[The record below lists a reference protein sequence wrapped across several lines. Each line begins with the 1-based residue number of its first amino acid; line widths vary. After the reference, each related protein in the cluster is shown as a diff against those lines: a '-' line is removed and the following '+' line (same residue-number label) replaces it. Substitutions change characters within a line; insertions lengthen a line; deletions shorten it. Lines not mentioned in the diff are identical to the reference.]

1 MPSRTFGAKKKI
13 PNPAPRSNRRGEPPT
28 RLKGTRDTTPEE
40 WRFHRLVIDKALQLA
55 RIYDFERLE
64 TPLIEPLMLFE
75 RAFGKQSDIILNKL
89 YSFVDRDGDKIAL
102 RPHLKPSLVRAAMEH
117 ALIDETKFAK
127 LCMLGPVFRYD
138 RVQSGLLRQHTQWT
152 LDVINNLSPIA
163 DALVIMIG
171 YNFFKELQLE
181 VRVDINSLGDADC
194 RTAYSAK
201 LAEFYKEQTK
211 KLKLPIE
218 LKKQLAKH
226 PIELLSSTDERLM
239 EINLEAPAIVDYL
252 SEEAKNHFF
261 AIIEHLDAFGV
272 PYNLNSKLFGNN
284 DYYQRTVFE
293 FVSPEEEGRKE
304 TVLGS
309 GGRYDPLF
317 ERLFGKPISAVGLS
331 VGIERTISR
340 IRNLNLPV
348 EESCSDIYLAQLG
361 DQPRQKALAM
371 FEELR
376 KAGFKIS
383 QGFLHTALKH
393 QLEEAQKMNV
403 RYTLI
408 LGQKE
413 LMDGTIIIRDM
424 ESGAQEVVDGK
435 KIIHEIEKRLGTR
448 QPIH

>member
-1 MPSRTFGAKKKI
+1 MPSRTFGAKKKV
-13 PNPAPRSNRRGEPPT
+13 PNPAPRSSRRGEPPT
-28 RLKGTRDTTPEE
+28 KLKGTKDIIPEE
-40 WRFHRLVIDKALQLA
+40 WRYWRLVADKALQLA
-55 RIYDFERLE
+55 KIYDFDRLE
-64 TPLIEPLMLFE
+64 TPLLEPLMLFE
-75 RAFGKQSDIILNKL
+75 RAFGKQSDMVTKNL
-89 YSFVDRDGDKIAL
+89 YSFLDHDNDKVAL
-102 RPHLKPSLVRAAMEH
+102 RPQLRPSLVRAAMEH

-138 RVQSGLLRQHTQWT
+138 RIQSGLLRQHTQWS

-181 VRVDINSLGDADC
+181 VRVDINSLGDAEC
-194 RTAYSAK
+194 RAAYSAK

-211 KLKLPIE
+211 KIKLPLE

-226 PIELLSSTDERLM
+226 PIEGLSSTDEKLQ
-239 EINLEAPAIVDYL
+239 EINQDAPAIVDFL

-272 PYNLNSKLFGNN
+272 PYNLNSKLFGGTT
-284 DYYQRTVFE
+284 DYYNRTVFE
-293 FVSPEEEGRKE
+293 FISPEEEGRKE

-309 GGRYDPLF
+309 GGRYDNLF
-317 ERLFGKPISAVGLS
+317 DRLFGKPISAVGLAI
-331 VGIERTISR
+331 GLERTVSR

-348 EESCSDIYLAQLG
+348 EDPASDIYLAQLG

-376 KAGFKIS
+376 KAGFKVS
-383 QGFLHTALKH
+383 QGFLHSALKH
-393 QLEEAQKMNV
+393 QLEEAQRMNV

-424 ESGAQEVVDGK
+424 ESGAQEVVDAK
-435 KIIHEIEKRLGTR
+435 KIIHEIEKRLGSK
-448 QPIH
+448 